1 MLKMKIGYLVAIFLL
16 ALVNIIIWN
25 FFAVIDVKLN
35 KCRRNPNYW
44 CDTSWQCCGV
54 PGDTNNTNA
63 NCPESK
69 TPTPPNTTKTP
80 KSTTGYYITNKY
92 YGTGGTP
99 TDPDYNYYHNNCI
112 KPANDAIAASIAV
125 DPTGASIPAVV
136 NPIYDVNGSCEY
148 NPIDD
153 SQYTSRNQPA
163 LPYYPTGNNS
173 PFSSYQKGN
182 SGTYYGVSGAP
193 SGGPA
198 DYNKSPTQGNYYF
211 TQPANQNTPTTNF
224 QYSSPSGS
232 TNQNTIA
239 FSGLNR
245 FNYIRN

>member
-25 FFAVIDVKLN
+25 FFEVIDVKLN

-125 DPTGASIPAVV
+125 DPTGASIPTVV
-136 NPIYDVNGSCEY
+136 NPIYEGSLAPCKLL
-148 NPIDD
+148 PIDD
-153 SQYTSRNQPA
+153 ATFPGAPPRVPGKNA
-163 LPYYPTGNNS
+163 LPYYPQNNAYGYSTAPPEFNPGNFIGTG
-173 PFSSYQKGN
+173 
-182 SGTYYGVSGAP
+182 
-193 SGGPA
+193 
-198 DYNKSPTQGNYYF
+198 DYNGAVKQGNYYF
-211 TQPANQNTPTTNF
+211 TQPVGQATQSNF
-224 QYSSPSGS
+224 QYSAPSGS
-232 TNQNTIA
+232 TNQNTVA

-245 FNYIRN
+245 FGYIRN